1 MVNTSCEVK
10 VNMNLNSG
18 VNSFPEYENL
28 KQRVDYLRALLTGLI
43 LERDALVLVECKNI
57 ETSYMLEVGQLE
69 YEAYKLQ
76 SAVLRAQRKIE
87 IIEDYIKDDKA
98 SELKAIDKKLN
109 RESDMYDEQLE
120 AQMNTIEAALERQER
135 ASVSEEKAQ
144 RMNEIYQ
151 MILEKLHPDLNP
163 EISASELA
171 FFSNARAA
179 YEQADLNR
187 LEVISRM
194 VSEIEVVEKAE
205 DGMAVLVREEQRLQ
219 ELVEDVKLEIEKI
232 KTEYP
237 YSMKHFVQD
246 KTAVEEKKADLRAA
260 MSQFEDAHIRYK
272 AIIRDRLEKIEE

>member
-1 MVNTSCEVK
+1 
-10 VNMNLNSG
+10 MNLNSG

-98 SELKAIDKKLN
+98 IELKAIDKKLN
-109 RESDMYDEQLE
+109 REFDMYDEQLE

-246 KTAVEEKKADLRAA
+246 KAAVEEKKADLRAA